1 MTKIGI
7 FFGTDTGRTRR
18 IAKLIAQKLGEA
30 AAAPVNIN
38 RAVAADLAPYRTLIL
53 GTPTLGDGQLPGIE
67 SGSQTAGWLEFMPQF
82 EGQDWSGKTVAI
94 YGLGDQDKYPDEFV
108 DAIALLHDA
117 VSACGARV
125 VGDTSIE
132 GYRFKAS
139 QAVVDGRFLGLA
151 LDQVN
156 QPALT
161 EARVDA
167 WLVQVAPLFGLPRR

>member
-18 IAKLIAQKLGEA
+18 VAKLIAQKLGEA

-38 RAVAADLAPYRTLIL
+38 RVTAADLAPFRALIL

-67 SGSQTAGWLEFMPQF
+67 SGSQTAGWLEFMPQL

-94 YGLGDQDKYPDEFV
+94 FGLGDQDKYPDEFV

-117 VSACGARV
+117 VTACGARV
-125 VGDTSIE
+125 VGDTAIE
-132 GYRFKAS
+132 GYRFKVSLAE
-139 QAVVDGRFLGLA
+139 VDGRFLGLA

-156 QPALT
+156 QPTLT

-167 WLVQVAPLFGLPRR
+167 WLAQIVPLLAT